1 MQVTHTA
8 QTCVQHIKTMNDD
21 ILSEAEDISNNLS
34 VEDEVDS
41 TENVENNDLIEIT
54 QLGKSLAEID
64 SDILQAEA
72 EVSNLK
78 QKRKHIAEELMPEL
92 MNKYGLKLIQ
102 LDDGRKIRI
111 DNFVDARI
119 KNPEVAFNWLRDT
132 NNDSI
137 IKNQITVTLGRNED
151 VKAQAILNTLQREH
165 DVNADAKISVHNM
178 TLKSFCRDALE
189 NPELAESLPR
199 EAFGI
204 YEGQR
209 AKIT

>member
-1 MQVTHTA
+1 
-8 QTCVQHIKTMNDD
+8 MNDD
-21 ILSEAEDISNNLS
+21 ILSEAEEISNNLS

-41 TENVENNDLIEIT
+41 TENVETNDLTEIT
-54 QLGKSLAEID
+54 QLGKSLAELD
-64 SDILQAEA
+64 NDILQAEA

-102 LDDGRKIRI
+102 LDDGRKIRV
-111 DNFVDARI
+111 DNLVDARI

>member
-1 MQVTHTA
+1 
-8 QTCVQHIKTMNDD
+8 MNDD

>member
-1 MQVTHTA
+1 
-8 QTCVQHIKTMNDD
+8 MNDD
-21 ILSEAEDISNNLS
+21 ILSEAEEISNNIN
-34 VEDEVDS
+34 VEDEVES
-41 TENVENNDLIEIT
+41 TKNVEHNDLIEIT
-54 QLGKSLAEID
+54 QLGKSLAELD
-64 SDILQAEA
+64 SDILEAEA

-102 LDDGRKIRI
+102 LDDGRKIRV

-151 VKAQAILNTLQREH
+151 VKAQAILNTLKREH
-165 DVNADAKISVHNM
+165 DVDADAKISVHNM

-189 NPELAESLPR
+189 DPELAESLPR

-204 YEGQR
+204 YQGQR

>member
-1 MQVTHTA
+1 
-8 QTCVQHIKTMNDD
+8 MNDE
-21 ILSEAEDISNNLS
+21 ILSEAEEISNNLS
-34 VEDEVDS
+34 VEDKVDS
-41 TENVENNDLIEIT
+41 TENVETNDLTEIT
-54 QLGKSLAEID
+54 QLGKSLAELD
-64 SDILQAEA
+64 NDILQAEA
-72 EVSNLK
+72 EVSTLK

-102 LDDGRKIRI
+102 LDDGRKIRV

>member
-1 MQVTHTA
+1 
-8 QTCVQHIKTMNDD
+8 MNDD
-21 ILSEAEDISNNLS
+21 ILSEAEEISNNLS

-178 TLKSFCRDALE
+178 TLKSFCRDALD

>member
-1 MQVTHTA
+1 
-8 QTCVQHIKTMNDD
+8 MNDD
-21 ILSEAEDISNNLS
+21 ILSEAEEISNNIN
-34 VEDEVDS
+34 VEDEVES
-41 TENVENNDLIEIT
+41 TENVEHNDLIEIT
-54 QLGKSLAEID
+54 QLGKSLAELD
-64 SDILQAEA
+64 SDILEAEA

-102 LDDGRKIRI
+102 LDDGRKIRV
-111 DNFVDARI
+111 DDFVDARI
-119 KNPEVAFNWLRDT
+119 KNPEVAFDWLRDT

-151 VKAQAILNTLQREH
+151 VKAQAILNTLKREH
-165 DVNADAKISVHNM
+165 DVDADAKISVHNM

-189 NPELAESLPR
+189 DPELAESLPR

-204 YEGQR
+204 YQGQR

>member
-1 MQVTHTA
+1 
-8 QTCVQHIKTMNDD
+8 MNDD
-21 ILSEAEDISNNLS
+21 ILSEAEEISNNLS

-41 TENVENNDLIEIT
+41 TENVETNDLTEIT

-64 SDILQAEA
+64 QDILQAEA

-102 LDDGRKIRI
+102 LDDGRKIRV

-165 DVNADAKISVHNM
+165 DVTADAKISVHNM

>member
-1 MQVTHTA
+1 
-8 QTCVQHIKTMNDD
+8 MNDD
-21 ILSEAEDISNNLS
+21 ILSEAEEISNNLS

-41 TENVENNDLIEIT
+41 TENVETNDLTEIT

-64 SDILQAEA
+64 QDILQAEA

-102 LDDGRKIRI
+102 LDDGRKIRV

>member
-1 MQVTHTA
+1 
-8 QTCVQHIKTMNDD
+8 MNDE
-21 ILSEAEDISNNLS
+21 ILSEAEEISNNLS
-34 VEDEVDS
+34 VENEVDS
-41 TENVENNDLIEIT
+41 TENVKTNDLTEIT
-54 QLGKSLAEID
+54 QLGKSLAELD

-102 LDDGRKIRI
+102 LDDGRKIRV

>member
-1 MQVTHTA
+1 
-8 QTCVQHIKTMNDD
+8 MNDD

-64 SDILQAEA
+64 QDILQAEA

-151 VKAQAILNTLQREH
+151 VKAQAILNTLQREY

>member
-1 MQVTHTA
+1 
-8 QTCVQHIKTMNDD
+8 MNDD

-64 SDILQAEA
+64 QDILQAEA